1 MKRVYRISVA
11 ADAIAVEHWPDW
23 EAFDRVPP
31 PRSATRADIAY
42 AATPLDAIVPAAGL
56 HELQHI
62 RVVNGRM
69 ADVSALLADDLR
81 AWNGAG
87 ADAVAAFTVVHGDNI
102 PACLVLL
109 RWPARPAALDGQARF
124 EADASRSVARRVS
137 RLARGQAAIRGTE
150 RVFRPQLTVTPMA

>member
-1 MKRVYRISVA
+1 MKRIYRISVA
-11 ADAIAVEHWPDW
+11 TEAIAVEHWPGW
-23 EAFDRVPP
+23 SAFDAAPP
-31 PRSATRADIAY
+31 PRSTARADIAY
-42 AATPLDAIVPAAGL
+42 AATALDSIAAATGL

-81 AWNGAG
+81 AWSGAG
-87 ADAVAAFTVVHGDNI
+87 ADVIAAFTVVHGDNI

-109 RWPARPAALDGQARF
+109 RWPSWQAALAGQATF
-124 EADASRSVARRVS
+124 EADASRSAARRVN

-150 RVFRPQLTVTPMA
+150 RLFRPQLTVTSMA